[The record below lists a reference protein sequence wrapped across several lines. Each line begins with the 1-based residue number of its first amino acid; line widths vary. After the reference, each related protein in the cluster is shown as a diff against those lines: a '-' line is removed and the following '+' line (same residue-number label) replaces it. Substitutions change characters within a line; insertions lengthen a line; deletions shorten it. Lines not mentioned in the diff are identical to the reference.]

1 MVDFGLSHY
10 CGNPFCY
17 ASVCLIYNHS
27 KRSGNLLDYPTL
39 KLFNKDLSCFAFNLH
54 NEVCDVFAYSFLFGA
69 FVTAKCSWL
78 EDEVKSVGG
87 E

>member
-39 KLFNKDLSCFAFNLH
+39 KLLIKIYLVLLSIFIMMFVMYLPT
-54 NEVCDVFAYSFLFGA
+54 VFFSELSSPPNVLGLRM
-69 FVTAKCSWL
+69 K
-78 EDEVKSVGG
+78 
-87 E
+87 